1 MKIIKILFIK
11 SLKADFSSPKNFVK
25 EIENGTLKFY
35 EAIIQNLSNWKK
47 SPPKVDNFEQMKN
60 KIAIFGIIVQLAGLI
75 YGIINKA
82 EDIIVMCLIFMF
94 VSTVA
99 LFDKKKK

>member
-1 MKIIKILFIK
+1 
-11 SLKADFSSPKNFVK
+11 
-25 EIENGTLKFY
+25 
-35 EAIIQNLSNWKK
+35 
-47 SPPKVDNFEQMKN
+47 MKN

-75 YGIINKA
+75 YGIVNKA

-94 VSTVA
+94 VSTVS

>member
-1 MKIIKILFIK
+1 
-11 SLKADFSSPKNFVK
+11 
-25 EIENGTLKFY
+25 
-35 EAIIQNLSNWKK
+35 
-47 SPPKVDNFEQMKN
+47 MKN
-60 KIAIFGIIVQLAGLI
+60 KIAIFGIIVKLAGLI

-99 LFDKKKK
+99 LFDKKNK

>member
-1 MKIIKILFIK
+1 
-11 SLKADFSSPKNFVK
+11 
-25 EIENGTLKFY
+25 
-35 EAIIQNLSNWKK
+35 
-47 SPPKVDNFEQMKN
+47 MKN
-60 KIAIFGIIVQLAGLI
+60 KIAIFGIIVQLGGLI

-94 VSTVA
+94 ISIIA